1 MSLYIGVIDYYSI
14 YTVGMSF
21 IITKK
26 GLQDSSNKAGD
37 NYSASDK
44 LLYLKNPIWWAG
56 MATSAYTLLYG

>member
-1 MSLYIGVIDYYSI
+1 
-14 YTVGMSF
+14 MSF

-26 GLQDSSNKAGD
+26 GLQDSNNKAGD

-56 MATSAYTLLYG
+56 MATSAYTLLYQLTNTYVACQWSLEK